1 MDLCVHTNK
10 QNVYFDGGHFR
21 VLYDTLAF
29 GKNVAN
35 TANFAVSYCPE
46 FQNGSYALYG
56 AYNVSAN
63 ILDVLGDVDFMP
75 VLSRVLLD
83 TLPKPYLHLA
93 FAVELGNDTHSVCFQ
108 SLNTL
113 DNPHYN
119 SSANESY
126 MVFSSFNQVFHLPSD
141 TFVIPN
147 NQNPLILELDNQY
160 KIAGVGDTLS
170 IRGLNFGNIKGEVF
184 FREADKGGKRYL
196 LGLDDCYHLSW
207 SDTLIKVLVPSLV
220 FKGYEN
226 EVQNWSGGACSG
238 PVKIQTAN
246 GDTNLIN
253 GESYLN
259 INYSVINVKK
269 NNVIRRVYLARQ
281 HCDYDYQFT
290 LHRSLENDNDKI
302 TVIDSALRLWSR
314 LTGLT
319 IQLER
324 AANGNIIFEDTS
336 NTSGKNIIY
345 IDSSLLSSDAAM
357 NTLTPTAQLFLSNNI
372 SQDTILYRITGSN
385 IRIHPETTTL
395 NWNYDFSGSCVGQC
409 SFYKTFLHEIG
420 HILLMC
426 HVKSLDEIMYYKT
439 NELSDIIVPD
449 TNSWAVK
456 GVLANIEASRNINW
470 PANLGLYPIG
480 VRQPQILVAGDNPP
494 YICNGEPITLQS
506 NYPEEQLA
514 WSTGATTSAIT
525 VQQAG
530 QYTLSLTDHGCT
542 LYDTLFV
549 GTSSLQ
555 ANLVTVDADCP
566 NHANG
571 SITANV
577 TGDHS
582 PYTYQWNGNG
592 MAPANTSQITNLSPG
607 TYYLTVTDNAGCQIA
622 LEESVSSD
630 ADTLQV
636 CIPRYIDCFP
646 NLGPYQYVSDCRNPI
661 VAHVSGGEPPY
672 QYLWYCDDINITTH
686 PQHVDVL
693 STLNYVC
700 SPNVPVRKSL
710 YVWVQ
715 DACGQSKLREITQD
729 MLNVVHGGD
738 DPVAVKL
745 FPNPAT
751 DQVEIS
757 LDDEEG
763 QIDRVEVYDV
773 YGKLLQTF
781 SGGSR
786 EVSLV
791 VTDFASGIYF
801 VRVKS
806 EDGEVMK
813 TLVKR

>member
-1 MDLCVHTNK
+1 
-10 QNVYFDGGHFR
+10 
-21 VLYDTLAF
+21 
-29 GKNVAN
+29 
-35 TANFAVSYCPE
+35 
-46 FQNGSYALYG
+46 
-56 AYNVSAN
+56 
-63 ILDVLGDVDFMP
+63 
-75 VLSRVLLD
+75 
-83 TLPKPYLHLA
+83 
-93 FAVELGNDTHSVCFQ
+93 
-108 SLNTL
+108 
-113 DNPHYN
+113 
-119 SSANESY
+119 
-126 MVFSSFNQVFHLPSD
+126 
-141 TFVIPN
+141 
-147 NQNPLILELDNQY
+147 
-160 KIAGVGDTLS
+160 
-170 IRGLNFGNIKGEVF
+170 
-184 FREADKGGKRYL
+184 
-196 LGLDDCYHLSW
+196 
-207 SDTLIKVLVPSLV
+207 
-220 FKGYEN
+220 
-226 EVQNWSGGACSG
+226 
-238 PVKIQTAN
+238 
-246 GDTNLIN
+246 
-253 GESYLN
+253 
-259 INYSVINVKK
+259 
-269 NNVIRRVYLARQ
+269 
-281 HCDYDYQFT
+281 
-290 LHRSLENDNDKI
+290 
-302 TVIDSALRLWSR
+302 
-314 LTGLT
+314 
-319 IQLER
+319 
-324 AANGNIIFEDTS
+324 
-336 NTSGKNIIY
+336 
-345 IDSSLLSSDAAM
+345 
-357 NTLTPTAQLFLSNNI
+357 
-372 SQDTILYRITGSN
+372 
-385 IRIHPETTTL
+385 
-395 NWNYDFSGSCVGQC
+395 
-409 SFYKTFLHEIG
+409 
-420 HILLMC
+420 MC
-426 HVKSLDEIMYYKT
+426 HVKSLDELMYYKT
-439 NELSDIIVPD
+439 DELGDIIVPD
-449 TNSWAVK
+449 TGSWAVK

-506 NYPEEQLA
+506 NYPDDQLA

-582 PYTYQWNGNG
+582 PYTYQWNSNG

-672 QYLWYCDDINITTH
+672 QYLWYCDDINITTP

>member
-63 ILDVLGDVDFMP
+63 ILDVLGDVDFVP

-93 FAVELGNDTHSVCFQ
+93 FAVELGNDTHSICFQ

-196 LGLDDCYHLSW
+196 LGLDDCYHLLW
-207 SDTLIKVLVPSLV
+207 SDTLIKVIIPSLV
-220 FKGYEN
+220 YKGYEN
-226 EVQNWSGGACSG
+226 EDNIWSGGACSG
-238 PVKIQTAN
+238 PVKIQTSTC
-246 GDTNLIN
+246 DTNLIN

-269 NNVIRRVYLARQ
+269 NNVIRRVYLVRQ
-281 HCDYDYQFT
+281 QCDHDFQFT
-290 LHRSLENDNDKI
+290 LHRSLEGDINI
-302 TVIDSALRLWSR
+302 IHVIDTALRLWSR

-319 IQLER
+319 LQLER
-324 AANGNIIFEDTS
+324 DASGNLVFEDS
-336 NTSGKNIIY
+336 VDINGKNILY
-345 IDSSLLSSDAAM
+345 IDSLLPSRVAM
-357 NTLTPTAQLFLSNNI
+357 RTATPTAQLYLSNSNN
-372 SQDTILYRITGSN
+372 QDTILYRTTGSN
-385 IRIHPETTTL
+385 IRIHPETTIW
-395 NWNYDFSGSCVGQC
+395 NWNYDLNGSCVGQC
-409 SFYKTFLHEIG
+409 SFYKAFLHEIG
-420 HILLMC
+420 HILLMG
-426 HVKSLDEIMYYKT
+426 HVKPLDEIMYYKT
-439 NELSDIIVPD
+439 DDLSDIIVPD
-449 TNSWAVK
+449 TGSWAVK
-456 GVLANIEASRNINW
+456 GVLANIEASRSINW
-470 PANLGLYPIG
+470 PDSLGLYPIG
-480 VRQPQILVAGDNPP
+480 VRQPQILVQGGHPP
-494 YICNGEPITLQS
+494 YVCNGQAITLQS

-514 WSTGATTSAIT
+514 WSTGATTPSIV
-525 VQQAG
+525 VQQAD
-530 QYTLSLTDHGCT
+530 QYSLAITDHGCV
-542 LYDTLFV
+542 LSDTITI
-549 GTSSLQ
+549 GSSSLQ
-555 ANLVTVDADCP
+555 VNFVTVDADCP

-582 PYTYQWNGNG
+582 PYTYLWNGNG
-592 MAPANTSQITNLSPG
+592 IAPAYTSQITNLFPG
-607 TYYLTVTDNAGCQIA
+607 IYYLTVIDDVGCQIQQDD
-622 LEESVSSD
+622 SVFSE
-630 ADTLQV
+630 ADTLRV
-636 CIPRYIDCFP
+636 CIPRYYDCFP
-646 NLGPYQYVSDCRNPI
+646 EPPSLPSVSGCRKPI
-661 VAHVSGGEPPY
+661 VAIVSGGEPPY
-672 QYLWYCDDINITTH
+672 QYGWYVGDVGMSSLPN
-686 PQHVDVL
+686 HVVYI
-693 STLNYVC
+693 STSDYVC
-700 SPNVPVRKSL
+700 SNQIPARKSL
-710 YVWVQ
+710 YVLVQ
-715 DACGQSKLREITQD
+715 DACGQSKILEITPQ
-729 MLNVVHGGD
+729 MLDQVHGID
-738 DPVAVKL
+738 DPVMVKL

-751 DQVEIS
+751 NHVEVTLDQE
-757 LDDEEG
+757 DEVI
-763 QIDRVEVYDV
+763 QTVQVYDV
-773 YGKLLQTF
+773 YGKLIHVEETNSNPMNLNV
-781 SGGSR
+781 SR
-786 EVSLV
+786 L
-791 VTDFASGIYF
+791 ASGVYF
-801 VRVKS
+801 VRVTS
-806 EDGEVMK
+806 GSGEVVK